1 MHHSSSEE
9 GMGVV
14 ERGERE
20 RVIICGYECAVKRLA
35 TGKVTA
41 VYIIMME
48 SFIMQAGESTNQIC
62 NFLCHSVTA
71 ITQTGNDNLLHLE
84 TSRKQV

>member
-1 MHHSSSEE
+1 MWLRVCCEE
-9 GMGVV
+9 
-14 ERGERE
+14 
-20 RVIICGYECAVKRLA
+20 ISYWQSHCGIYNM
-35 TGKVTA
+35 
-41 VYIIMME
+41 IE

>member
-35 TGKVTA
+35 TGIATA
-41 VYIIMME
+41 VYIIV
-48 SFIMQAGESTNQIC
+48 GERER
-62 NFLCHSVTA
+62 A
-71 ITQTGNDNLLHLE
+71 NLVVQLACFFYIYIYIFMYVYPGAAHTVMFYVLLNM
-84 TSRKQV
+84 R